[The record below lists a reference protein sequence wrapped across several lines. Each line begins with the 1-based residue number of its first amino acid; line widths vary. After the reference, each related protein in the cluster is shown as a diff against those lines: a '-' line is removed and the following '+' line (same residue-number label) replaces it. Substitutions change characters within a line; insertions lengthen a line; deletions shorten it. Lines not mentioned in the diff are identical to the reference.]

1 MSAALRCGL
10 FFFAVVCYNYP
21 VIFLYKKGFSTNMAD
36 KLQNFFHKSTV
47 IHTVLPLLL
56 ALGAAFVGWF
66 QLELSDAVPAAYLAA
81 QWPVYAPL
89 NALTALCIT
98 LLLYAL
104 TGRWSRATGLSGA
117 VLTVLALVNY
127 YTRDL
132 HGSAVMPEDV
142 LNLSTAAEVMGSYT
156 LQITGTVVAIVLL
169 YLPVLLAAW
178 LQARLCAD
186 LPKRAAPKA
195 RAARYAGCA
204 AGIFAILYAG
214 YFAPFAPL
222 PRSDAGWTWQTAY
235 YRHGF
240 LASSVET
247 CRLLGD
253 AVIQPAGYDETA
265 LPDIAAAAERP
276 NAETDDRPDILLILS
291 ESLYDFSLVTDP
303 QTDAELMPVIRALP
317 NAVRGHTVSANVG
330 GGTNVTEYEMLT
342 SNSAM
347 LVPTVTPFNGLDF
360 SDANSVVGYLKSLG
374 YTTMAAHPYAAS
386 NYNRD
391 VVWKQLG
398 FDETHFMQDFPT
410 QETYGARPYQTDS
423 ATYRDWQALYE
434 AMPADK
440 PRFSFLVSIQ
450 THGDYTMNDDTQ
462 NLVHAATDYGAFDHT
477 MDEYLSCVQM
487 SDAAFG
493 ELCEYF
499 TDLYA
504 RTGRKVIVAMAGD
517 HAPSFVAHVSD
528 PALGQGSELTL
539 LQRSTPFVIWANY
552 PLPHADAAQNPAD
565 PLNRMDMVMLTPTL
579 LEQAGLPLSD
589 YYRYLLTLKDTAP
602 VVTGA
607 EDYTLPDGTAAA
619 FGEDAARDALVRG
632 YFDLEYNNIGTRANR
647 VQAIF
652 EP

>member
-204 AGIFAILYAG
+204 AGIVAVLYAG

-253 AVIQPAGYDETA
+253 AVIQPAGYDEAA

-291 ESLYDFSLVTDP
+291 ESFYDFSLVTDP

-342 SNSAM
+342 SNSPM

-391 VVWKQLG
+391 VVWQQLG

-440 PRFSFLVSIQ
+440 PRFNFLVSIQ

-462 NLVHAATDYGAFDHT
+462 NIVHAATDYGAFDHT

-493 ELCEYF
+493 ELCDYF

-517 HAPSFVAHVSD
+517 HAPSFVTHVSD

-607 EDYTLPDGTAAA
+607 EDYTLPDGTAAR
-619 FGEDAARDALVRG
+619 FGADLARDALVRG

>member
-1 MSAALRCGL
+1 
-10 FFFAVVCYNYP
+10 
-21 VIFLYKKGFSTNMAD
+21 MAD

-81 QWPVYAPL
+81 QWPVYALL

-117 VLTVLALVNY
+117 VITVLALVNY

-195 RAARYAGCA
+195 WAARYAGCA

-253 AVIQPAGYDETA
+253 AIIQPAGYDEAA
-265 LPDIAAAAERP
+265 LPDIAAAADLP

-303 QTDAELMPVIRALP
+303 QPDAELMPVIRALP

-342 SNSAM
+342 SNSPM

-360 SDANSVVGYLKSLG
+360 SDANSVVGYLKLLG

-391 VVWKQLG
+391 VVWQQLG

-462 NLVHAATDYGAFDHT
+462 NIVHAATDYGAFDHT

-517 HAPSFVAHVSD
+517 HAPSFVTHVSD

-632 YFDLEYNNIGTRANR
+632 YFDLEYNNIGTHANR

>member
-21 VIFLYKKGFSTNMAD
+21 VIFLYKEGFSTNMAD

-56 ALGAAFVGWF
+56 ALAAAFVGWF

-253 AVIQPAGYDETA
+253 AVIQPAGYDEAA
-265 LPDIAAAAERP
+265 LPDIAAAADRP

-291 ESLYDFSLVTDP
+291 ESLYDFSLVTDL
-303 QTDAELMPVIRALP
+303 QADTELMPVINALP

-342 SNSAM
+342 SNSPM

-391 VVWKQLG
+391 VVWQQLG

-462 NLVHAATDYGAFDHT
+462 NLVHAAADYGAFDHT

-602 VVTGA
+602 VVTGTQ
-607 EDYTLPDGTAAA
+607 DYTLPDGTAAA

-647 VQAIF
+647 VQTIF

>member
-21 VIFLYKKGFSTNMAD
+21 VILIYKEGFSTNMAD
-36 KLQNFFHKSTV
+36 KSQNFFHKSTV

-81 QWPVYAPL
+81 QWPIYAPL
-89 NALTALCIT
+89 NALTALCLT

-253 AVIQPAGYDETA
+253 AVIQPAGYDEAA

-291 ESLYDFSLVTDP
+291 ESLYDFSLVTDLQP
-303 QTDAELMPVIRALP
+303 DAELMPVINALP

-342 SNSAM
+342 SNSPM

-360 SDANSVVGYLKSLG
+360 SDANSIVGYLKSLG

-391 VVWKQLG
+391 VVWQQLG

-477 MDEYLSCVQM
+477 MDEYLSCIQM

-602 VVTGA
+602 VVTGTQ
-607 EDYTLPDGTAAA
+607 DYTLPDGTAAA

-647 VQAIF
+647 VQTIF

>member
-1 MSAALRCGL
+1 
-10 FFFAVVCYNYP
+10 
-21 VIFLYKKGFSTNMAD
+21 MAD

-47 IHTVLPLLL
+47 IHIVLPLLL
-56 ALGAAFVGWF
+56 ALAAAFVGWF

-89 NALTALCIT
+89 NALTVLCVT

-104 TGRWSRATGLSGA
+104 TGRWSRATGLSGV

-156 LQITGTVVAIVLL
+156 LQITGTVAAIVLL

-253 AVIQPAGYDETA
+253 AVIQPAGYDESA

-291 ESLYDFSLVTDP
+291 ESLYDFSLVTDL
-303 QTDAELMPVIRALP
+303 QADTELMPVIRALP

-342 SNSAM
+342 SNSPM

-391 VVWKQLG
+391 VVWQQLG

-487 SDAAFG
+487 SDTAFG

-517 HAPSFVAHVSD
+517 HAPSFVTHVSD

-619 FGEDAARDALVRG
+619 FGEDTARDALVRG

>member
-10 FFFAVVCYNYP
+10 FFFASVCYNYP
-21 VIFLYKKGFSTNMAD
+21 VIFLYKEGFSTNMAD

-89 NALTALCIT
+89 NALTALCVT

-214 YFAPFAPL
+214 YFAPFATL

-253 AVIQPAGYDETA
+253 AVIQPAGYNETA
-265 LPDIAAAAERP
+265 LPDIAAAGERP
-276 NAETDDRPDILLILS
+276 SAETDDRPDILLILS
-291 ESLYDFSLVTDP
+291 ESFYDFSLVTDL
-303 QTDAELMPVIRALP
+303 QADTELMPVINALP

-342 SNSAM
+342 SNSPM

-391 VVWKQLG
+391 VVWQQLG

-440 PRFSFLVSIQ
+440 PRFCFLVSIQ

-462 NLVHAATDYGAFDHT
+462 NIVHAATDYGAFDHT
-477 MDEYLSCVQM
+477 MDEYLSCVQL

-528 PALGQGSELTL
+528 PALGQGDELTL

-602 VVTGA
+602 VVTGTQ
-607 EDYTLPDGTAAA
+607 DYTLPDGTAAA

>member
-169 YLPVLLAAW
+169 YLPILLAAW

-253 AVIQPAGYDETA
+253 AVIQPAGYDESA

-276 NAETDDRPDILLILS
+276 NAETDDCPDILLILS

-303 QTDAELMPVIRALP
+303 QTDAELMPVINALP

-342 SNSAM
+342 SNSPM

-391 VVWKQLG
+391 VVWQQLG

-440 PRFSFLVSIQ
+440 PRFSFLVTIQ

-517 HAPSFVAHVSD
+517 HAPSFVTHVSD

>member
-21 VIFLYKKGFSTNMAD
+21 VIFLYKEGFSTNMAD

-47 IHTVLPLLL
+47 IHIVLPLLL

-253 AVIQPAGYDETA
+253 AVIQPAGYDEAA

-291 ESLYDFSLVTDP
+291 ESLYDFSLVTDL
-303 QTDAELMPVIRALP
+303 QADTELMPVINALP

-342 SNSAM
+342 SNSPM

-386 NYNRD
+386 NYSRD
-391 VVWKQLG
+391 VVWQQLG

-423 ATYRDWQALYE
+423 ATYRDWQTLYE

-462 NLVHAATDYGAFDHT
+462 NLVHAAADYGAFDHT

-528 PALGQGSELTL
+528 PALGQGDELTL

-602 VVTGA
+602 VVTGTQ
-607 EDYTLPDGTAAA
+607 DYTLPDGTAAP

-647 VQAIF
+647 VQTIF

>member
-21 VIFLYKKGFSTNMAD
+21 VIFLYKEGFSTNMAD

-56 ALGAAFVGWF
+56 ALAAAFVGWF

-253 AVIQPAGYDETA
+253 AVIQPAGYDEAA

-291 ESLYDFSLVTDP
+291 ESLYDFSLVTDL
-303 QTDAELMPVIRALP
+303 QADTELMPVIRALP

-342 SNSAM
+342 SNSPM

-391 VVWKQLG
+391 VVWQQLG

-462 NLVHAATDYGAFDHT
+462 NIVHAAADYGAFDHT

-493 ELCEYF
+493 ELCDYF

-504 RTGRKVIVAMAGD
+504 LTGRKVIVAMAGD
-517 HAPSFVAHVSD
+517 HAPSFVTHVSD
-528 PALGQGSELTL
+528 PALGQGDELTL

-589 YYRYLLTLKDTAP
+589 YYRYLLTLKDAAP
-602 VVTGA
+602 VVTGTQ
-607 EDYTLPDGTAAA
+607 DYTLPDGTAAA

-647 VQAIF
+647 VQTIF

>member
-1 MSAALRCGL
+1 
-10 FFFAVVCYNYP
+10 
-21 VIFLYKKGFSTNMAD
+21 MAD

-247 CRLLGD
+247 CRLLGN
-253 AVIQPAGYDETA
+253 AVIQPAGYDESA

-291 ESLYDFSLVTDP
+291 ESFYDFSLVTDP
-303 QTDAELMPVIRALP
+303 QADAELMPVIRALP

-342 SNSAM
+342 SNSPM

-391 VVWKQLG
+391 VVWQQLG

-487 SDAAFG
+487 SDTAFG

-517 HAPSFVAHVSD
+517 HAPSFVTHVSD

-619 FGEDAARDALVRG
+619 FGEDTARDALVRG

>member
-21 VIFLYKKGFSTNMAD
+21 VIFLYKEGFSTNMAD

-47 IHTVLPLLL
+47 IHIVLPLLL
-56 ALGAAFVGWF
+56 ALAAAFVGWF

-89 NALTALCIT
+89 NALTVLCVT

-253 AVIQPAGYDETA
+253 AVIQPAGYDEAA

-291 ESLYDFSLVTDP
+291 ESLYDFSLVTDL
-303 QTDAELMPVIRALP
+303 QADTELMPVINALP

-342 SNSAM
+342 SNSPM

-391 VVWKQLG
+391 VVWQQLG

-462 NLVHAATDYGAFDHT
+462 NLVHTAADYGAFDHT
-477 MDEYLSCVQM
+477 MDEYLSCVRM

-493 ELCEYF
+493 ELCGYF

-528 PALGQGSELTL
+528 PALGQGDELTL

-589 YYRYLLTLKDTAP
+589 YYRYLLTLKDAAP

-607 EDYTLPDGTAAA
+607 EDYALPDGTAAA

-647 VQAIF
+647 VQTIF

>member
-1 MSAALRCGL
+1 
-10 FFFAVVCYNYP
+10 
-21 VIFLYKKGFSTNMAD
+21 MAD

-117 VLTVLALVNY
+117 VITVLALVNY

-253 AVIQPAGYDETA
+253 AVIQPAGYDESA

-291 ESLYDFSLVTDP
+291 ESFYDFSLVTDP

-391 VVWKQLG
+391 VVWQQLG

-423 ATYRDWQALYE
+423 ATYRDWQTLYE

-493 ELCEYF
+493 ELCDYF

-517 HAPSFVAHVSD
+517 HAPSFVTHVSD

-552 PLPHADAAQNPAD
+552 PLPHADAAQTPAD

-619 FGEDAARDALVRG
+619 FGEDTARDALVRG

>member
-117 VLTVLALVNY
+117 VITVLALVNY

-156 LQITGTVVAIVLL
+156 LQITGTVVSIVLL

-204 AGIFAILYAG
+204 AGIFAILYTG

-253 AVIQPAGYDETA
+253 AVIQPAGYDEAA
-265 LPDIAAAAERP
+265 LPDIAATAERP

-291 ESLYDFSLVTDP
+291 ESFYDFSLVTDP
-303 QTDAELMPVIRALP
+303 QADAELMPVIRALP

-391 VVWKQLG
+391 VVWQQLG

-517 HAPSFVAHVSD
+517 HAPSFVTHVSD

>member
-1 MSAALRCGL
+1 
-10 FFFAVVCYNYP
+10 
-21 VIFLYKKGFSTNMAD
+21 MAD
-36 KLQNFFHKSTV
+36 KLQNFFHKPAV
-47 IHTVLPLLL
+47 FHTGFPLLL
-56 ALGAAFVGWF
+56 ALAAAFVGWF
-66 QLELSDAVPAAYLAA
+66 QLELSDSVPAAYLAA
-81 QWPVYAPL
+81 QWPVFAPL

-156 LQITGTVVAIVLL
+156 LQITGRVVCIVLL

-186 LPKRAAPKA
+186 LPRHAAPKA

-204 AGIFAILYAG
+204 AGIFAVLYAG

-222 PRSDAGWTWQTAY
+222 PRSESGWTWQTAY

-240 LASSVET
+240 LASSVEAF
-247 CRLLGD
+247 RLLGD
-253 AVIQPAGYDETA
+253 PVIQPAGYDEAA
-265 LPDIAAAAERP
+265 LPGIAALADDRP
-276 NAETDDRPDILLILS
+276 AAETDDRPDIVLILN

-303 QTDAELMPVIRALP
+303 QTDADLLPVINALP

-342 SNSAM
+342 SNSPM
-347 LVPTVTPFNGLDF
+347 LAPTVTPFNGLDL
-360 SDANSVVGYLKSLG
+360 SGANSVVGYLKSLG
-374 YTTMAAHPYAAS
+374 YTTMAAHPYTAS
-386 NYNRD
+386 NYRRD
-391 VVWKQLG
+391 AAWQQLG

-410 QETYGARPYQTDS
+410 QETYGSRPYQTDS

-434 AMPADK
+434 AMPESQ
-440 PRFSFLVSIQ
+440 PRFCFLVTIQ
-450 THGDYTMNDDTQ
+450 SHGDYTMNDASQ
-462 NLVHAATDYGAFDHT
+462 NLVHAATNYGAFDHS
-477 MDEYLSCVQM
+477 MDEYLSCVQL

-493 ELCEYF
+493 ELCAYF
-499 TDLYA
+499 SEQYA
-504 RTGRKVIVAMAGD
+504 RTGRKVIVAMTGD
-517 HAPSFVAHVSD
+517 HAPSFVTHVSD
-528 PALGQGSELTL
+528 PALGAGSELAL
-539 LQRSTPFVIWANY
+539 LQRCTPFVIWANY
-552 PLPHADAAQNPAD
+552 PLPNADAAQNPAD

-579 LEQAGLPLSD
+579 LEQAGLPLSG
-589 YYRYLLTLKDTAP
+589 YYRYLLALKDAAP
-602 VVTGA
+602 VVTGG
-607 EDYTLPDGTAAA
+607 EDYTLPDGIAAR
-619 FGEDAARDALVRG
+619 FGADPARDALVRG
-632 YFDLEYNNIGTRANR
+632 YFAWEYNNIGTRADR
-647 VQAIF
+647 IQTFF

>member
-21 VIFLYKKGFSTNMAD
+21 VIFLYKEGFSTNMAD

-56 ALGAAFVGWF
+56 ALAAAFVGWF
-66 QLELSDAVPAAYLAA
+66 QLELSDAVPAACLAA

-89 NALTALCIT
+89 NALTALCVT

-186 LPKRAAPKA
+186 LPKRAAPRA

-253 AVIQPAGYDETA
+253 AVIQPAGYDEAA
-265 LPDIAAAAERP
+265 LPDIAAAADRP

-291 ESLYDFSLVTDP
+291 ESLYDFSLVTDL
-303 QTDAELMPVIRALP
+303 QADTELMPVISALP

-342 SNSAM
+342 SNSPM

-386 NYNRD
+386 NYSRD
-391 VVWKQLG
+391 VVWQQLG

-462 NLVHAATDYGAFDHT
+462 NIVHAAADYGAFDHT

-528 PALGQGSELTL
+528 PALGQGDELTL

-602 VVTGA
+602 VVTGTQ
-607 EDYTLPDGTAAA
+607 DYTLPDGTAAA

-647 VQAIF
+647 VQTIF

>member
-21 VIFLYKKGFSTNMAD
+21 VIFLYKEGFSTNMAD

-56 ALGAAFVGWF
+56 ALAAAFVGWF

-204 AGIFAILYAG
+204 AGIFSILYAG

-253 AVIQPAGYDETA
+253 AVIQPAGYDEAA

-291 ESLYDFSLVTDP
+291 ESLYDFSLVTDL
-303 QTDAELMPVIRALP
+303 QADAELMPVINALP

-342 SNSAM
+342 SNSPM

-391 VVWKQLG
+391 VVWQQLG

-410 QETYGARPYQTDS
+410 QEAYGARPYQTDS

-462 NLVHAATDYGAFDHT
+462 NIVHAAADYGAFDHT
-477 MDEYLSCVQM
+477 MDEYLSCVRM

-493 ELCEYF
+493 ELCGYF

-528 PALGQGSELTL
+528 PALGQGDELTL

-552 PLPHADAAQNPAD
+552 PLPNADAAQNPAD

-589 YYRYLLTLKDTAP
+589 YYRYLLTLKDAAP
-602 VVTGA
+602 VVTGTQ
-607 EDYTLPDGTAAA
+607 DYTLPDGTVAA

-647 VQAIF
+647 VQTIF

>member
-21 VIFLYKKGFSTNMAD
+21 VIFLYKEGFSTNMAD

-56 ALGAAFVGWF
+56 ALAAAFVGWF
-66 QLELSDAVPAAYLAA
+66 QLELSDAVPAACLAA

-89 NALTALCIT
+89 NALTALCVT

-186 LPKRAAPKA
+186 LPKRAAPRA

-253 AVIQPAGYDETA
+253 AVIQPAGYDEAA
-265 LPDIAAAAERP
+265 LPDIAAAADRP

-291 ESLYDFSLVTDP
+291 ESLYDFSLVTDL
-303 QTDAELMPVIRALP
+303 QADTELMPVISALP

-342 SNSAM
+342 SNSPM

-386 NYNRD
+386 NYSRD
-391 VVWKQLG
+391 VVWQQLG

-462 NLVHAATDYGAFDHT
+462 NLVHAVADYGAFDHT

-528 PALGQGSELTL
+528 PALGQGDELTL

-602 VVTGA
+602 VVTGTQ
-607 EDYTLPDGTAAA
+607 DYTLPNGTAAA

-647 VQAIF
+647 VQTIF

>member
-21 VIFLYKKGFSTNMAD
+21 VIFLYKEGFSTNMAD

-47 IHTVLPLLL
+47 IHIVLPLLL
-56 ALGAAFVGWF
+56 ALAAAFVGWF

-81 QWPVYAPL
+81 QWPAYAPL
-89 NALTALCIT
+89 NALTALCVT

-104 TGRWSRATGLSGA
+104 TGRWNRATGLSGA

-253 AVIQPAGYDETA
+253 AVIQPAGYDEAA

-276 NAETDDRPDILLILS
+276 SAETDDRPDILLILS
-291 ESLYDFSLVTDP
+291 ESLYDFSLVTDL
-303 QTDAELMPVIRALP
+303 QADTELMPVISALP

-342 SNSAM
+342 SNSPM

-391 VVWKQLG
+391 VVWQQLG

-462 NLVHAATDYGAFDHT
+462 NIVHAATDYGAFDHT

-528 PALGQGSELTL
+528 PALGQGDELTL

-552 PLPHADAAQNPAD
+552 PLPNADAAQNPAD

-602 VVTGA
+602 VVTGT

-647 VQAIF
+647 VQTIF

>member
-21 VIFLYKKGFSTNMAD
+21 VIFLYKEGFSTNMAD

-56 ALGAAFVGWF
+56 ALAAAFAAWL

-89 NALTALCIT
+89 NALTTLCLT

-253 AVIQPAGYDETA
+253 AVIQPAGYDEAA

-291 ESLYDFSLVTDP
+291 ESLYDFSLVTDL
-303 QTDAELMPVIRALP
+303 QADAELMPVINALP

-342 SNSAM
+342 SNSPM

-391 VVWKQLG
+391 VVWQQLG

-517 HAPSFVAHVSD
+517 HAPSFVTHVSD

-602 VVTGA
+602 VVTGTQ
-607 EDYTLPDGTAAA
+607 DYTLPDGTAAA

-647 VQAIF
+647 VQTIF

>member
-36 KLQNFFHKSTV
+36 KSQNFFHKSTV

-56 ALGAAFVGWF
+56 ALCAAFVGWF

-178 LQARLCAD
+178 LQTRLCAD

-253 AVIQPAGYDETA
+253 AVIQPAGYDEAA

-303 QTDAELMPVIRALP
+303 QADAELMPVINALP

-342 SNSAM
+342 SNSPM

-391 VVWKQLG
+391 VVWQQLG

-423 ATYRDWQALYE
+423 ATYRDWQAMYE

-493 ELCEYF
+493 ELCDYF

-528 PALGQGSELTL
+528 PALGQGDELTL

-552 PLPHADAAQNPAD
+552 PLPNADAAQNPAD

-602 VVTGA
+602 VVTGTQ
-607 EDYTLPDGTAAA
+607 DYTLPDGTAAA

-647 VQAIF
+647 VQTIF

>member
-1 MSAALRCGL
+1 
-10 FFFAVVCYNYP
+10 
-21 VIFLYKKGFSTNMAD
+21 MAD

-81 QWPVYAPL
+81 QWPVFAPL

-253 AVIQPAGYDETA
+253 AVIQPAGYDESA

-276 NAETDDRPDILLILS
+276 SAETDDRPDILLILS
-291 ESLYDFSLVTDP
+291 ESLYDFSLVTDL
-303 QTDAELMPVIRALP
+303 QADTELMPVINALP

-342 SNSAM
+342 SNSPM

-391 VVWKQLG
+391 VVWQQLG

-462 NLVHAATDYGAFDHT
+462 NLVHAAADYGAFDHT

-528 PALGQGSELTL
+528 PALGQGDELTL

-589 YYRYLLTLKDTAP
+589 YYRYLLTLKDAAP
-602 VVTGA
+602 VVTGTQ
-607 EDYTLPDGTAAA
+607 DYTLPDGTAAA

-647 VQAIF
+647 VQTIF

>member
-1 MSAALRCGL
+1 
-10 FFFAVVCYNYP
+10 
-21 VIFLYKKGFSTNMAD
+21 MAD

-240 LASSVET
+240 LASSIET

-253 AVIQPAGYDETA
+253 AVIQPAGYDEAA

-291 ESLYDFSLVTDP
+291 ESFYDFSLVTDP
-303 QTDAELMPVIRALP
+303 QTDAELMPVINALP

-391 VVWKQLG
+391 VVWQQLG

-440 PRFSFLVSIQ
+440 PRFNFLVSIQ

-462 NLVHAATDYGAFDHT
+462 NIVHAATDYGAFDHT

-493 ELCEYF
+493 ELCDYF

-517 HAPSFVAHVSD
+517 HAPSFVTHVSD

-607 EDYTLPDGTAAA
+607 EDYTLPDGTAAR
-619 FGEDAARDALVRG
+619 FGADLARDALVRG

>member
-21 VIFLYKKGFSTNMAD
+21 VIFLYKEGFSTNMAD

-56 ALGAAFVGWF
+56 ALAAAFVGWF

-81 QWPVYAPL
+81 QWPVFAPL

-156 LQITGTVVAIVLL
+156 LQITGTVAAIVLL

-253 AVIQPAGYDETA
+253 AVIQPAGYDEAA

-291 ESLYDFSLVTDP
+291 ESLYDFSLVTDL
-303 QTDAELMPVIRALP
+303 QADTELMPVINALP

-342 SNSAM
+342 SNSPM

-391 VVWKQLG
+391 VVWQQLG

-410 QETYGARPYQTDS
+410 QETYGARPYRTDS

-477 MDEYLSCVQM
+477 MDEYLSCVQL

-493 ELCEYF
+493 ELCGYF

-528 PALGQGSELTL
+528 PALGQGDELTL

-552 PLPHADAAQNPAD
+552 PLPHADAAHNPAD

-602 VVTGA
+602 VVTGTQ
-607 EDYTLPDGTAAA
+607 DYTLPDGTAAA

-647 VQAIF
+647 VQTIF

>member
-21 VIFLYKKGFSTNMAD
+21 VIFLYKEGFSTNMAD

-56 ALGAAFVGWF
+56 ALAAAFVGWF

-81 QWPVYAPL
+81 QWPVFAPL
-89 NALTALCIT
+89 NALTALCVT

-253 AVIQPAGYDETA
+253 AVIQPAGYDEAA

-276 NAETDDRPDILLILS
+276 SAETDDRPDILLILS
-291 ESLYDFSLVTDP
+291 ESLYDFSLVTDL
-303 QTDAELMPVIRALP
+303 QADTELMPVINALP

-342 SNSAM
+342 SNSPM

-391 VVWKQLG
+391 VVWQQLG

-462 NLVHAATDYGAFDHT
+462 NIVHAAADYGAFDHT

-493 ELCEYF
+493 ELCDYF

-528 PALGQGSELTL
+528 PALGQGDELTL

-589 YYRYLLTLKDTAP
+589 YYRYLLTLKDAAP
-602 VVTGA
+602 VVTGTQ
-607 EDYTLPDGTAAA
+607 DYTLPDGTAAA

-647 VQAIF
+647 VQTIF

>member
-1 MSAALRCGL
+1 
-10 FFFAVVCYNYP
+10 
-21 VIFLYKKGFSTNMAD
+21 MAD

-117 VLTVLALVNY
+117 VITVLALVNY

-204 AGIFAILYAG
+204 AGIFAVLYAG

-253 AVIQPAGYDETA
+253 AVIQPAGYDEAA

-291 ESLYDFSLVTDP
+291 ESLYDFSLVTDLQP
-303 QTDAELMPVIRALP
+303 DAELMPVINALP

-342 SNSAM
+342 SNSPM

-391 VVWKQLG
+391 VVWQQLG

-517 HAPSFVAHVSD
+517 HAPSFVTHVSD

-607 EDYTLPDGTAAA
+607 EDYTLPDGTVAA
-619 FGEDAARDALVRG
+619 FGEDAARDALVHG

>member
-21 VIFLYKKGFSTNMAD
+21 VIFLYKEGFSTNMAN

-56 ALGAAFVGWF
+56 ALAAAFVGWF

-89 NALTALCIT
+89 NALTALCVT

-117 VLTVLALVNY
+117 AITVLALVNY

-253 AVIQPAGYDETA
+253 AVIQPAGYDESA
-265 LPDIAAAAERP
+265 LPDIAAAERP

-291 ESLYDFSLVTDP
+291 ESLYDFSLVTDL
-303 QTDAELMPVIRALP
+303 QADAELMPVINALP

-342 SNSAM
+342 SNSPM

-391 VVWKQLG
+391 VVWQQLG

-423 ATYRDWQALYE
+423 ATYRDWQTLYE

-589 YYRYLLTLKDTAP
+589 YYRYLLTLKDAAP
-602 VVTGA
+602 VVTGTQ
-607 EDYTLPDGTAAA
+607 DYTLPDGTAAA

-647 VQAIF
+647 VQTIF

>member
-10 FFFAVVCYNYP
+10 FFFASVCYNYP
-21 VIFLYKKGFSTNMAD
+21 VIFLYKEGFSTNMAD

-89 NALTALCIT
+89 NALIALCVT

-214 YFAPFAPL
+214 YFAPFATL

-253 AVIQPAGYDETA
+253 AVIQPAGYNESA

-276 NAETDDRPDILLILS
+276 SAETDDRPDILLILS
-291 ESLYDFSLVTDP
+291 ESFYDFSLVTDL
-303 QTDAELMPVIRALP
+303 QADTELMPVINALP

-342 SNSAM
+342 SNSPM

-391 VVWKQLG
+391 VVWQQLG

-477 MDEYLSCVQM
+477 MDEYLSCVQL

-528 PALGQGSELTL
+528 PALGQGDELTL

-602 VVTGA
+602 VVTGTQ
-607 EDYTLPDGTAAA
+607 DYTLPDGTAAA

>member
-1 MSAALRCGL
+1 
-10 FFFAVVCYNYP
+10 
-21 VIFLYKKGFSTNMAD
+21 MAD

-178 LQARLCAD
+178 LQARLCTD

-253 AVIQPAGYDETA
+253 AVIQPAGYDEAA

-303 QTDAELMPVIRALP
+303 QTDTELMPVIRALP

-374 YTTMAAHPYAAS
+374 YATMAAHPYAAS

-391 VVWKQLG
+391 VVWQQLG

-493 ELCEYF
+493 ELCDYF

-602 VVTGA
+602 VVTGTQ
-607 EDYTLPDGTAAA
+607 DYTLPDGTAAA

>member
-21 VIFLYKKGFSTNMAD
+21 VIFLYKKGFSTNMAN
-36 KLQNFFHKSTV
+36 KSQNFFHKSTV

-56 ALGAAFVGWF
+56 ALCAAFVGWF

-89 NALTALCIT
+89 NALTALCLT

-142 LNLSTAAEVMGSYT
+142 LNLSTAAEVLGSYT

-253 AVIQPAGYDETA
+253 AVIQPAGYDESA

-291 ESLYDFSLVTDP
+291 ESLYDFSLVTDL
-303 QTDAELMPVIRALP
+303 QADAELMPVINALP

-391 VVWKQLG
+391 VVWQQLG

-440 PRFSFLVSIQ
+440 PRFSFLVTIQ

-517 HAPSFVAHVSD
+517 HAPSFVTHVSD

-602 VVTGA
+602 VVTGTQ
-607 EDYTLPDGTAAA
+607 DYTLPDGTAAR
-619 FGEDAARDALVRG
+619 FDADPARDALVRG

-647 VQAIF
+647 VQTIF

>member
-81 QWPVYAPL
+81 QWPVYALL

-117 VLTVLALVNY
+117 VITVLALVNY

-195 RAARYAGCA
+195 WAARYAGCA

-253 AVIQPAGYDETA
+253 AIIQPAGYDEAA
-265 LPDIAAAAERP
+265 LPDIAAAADLP

-303 QTDAELMPVIRALP
+303 QPDAELMPVIRALP

-342 SNSAM
+342 SNSPM

-391 VVWKQLG
+391 VVWQQLG

-462 NLVHAATDYGAFDHT
+462 NIVHAATDYGAFDHT

-517 HAPSFVAHVSD
+517 HAPSFVTHVSD

-632 YFDLEYNNIGTRANR
+632 YFDLEYNNIGTHANR

>member
-56 ALGAAFVGWF
+56 ALCAAFVGWF

-81 QWPVYAPL
+81 QWPVYALL

-204 AGIFAILYAG
+204 AGIFAVLYAG

-240 LASSVET
+240 LASSIET

-253 AVIQPAGYDETA
+253 AVIQPAGYDEAA

-291 ESLYDFSLVTDP
+291 ESFYDFSLVTDP
-303 QTDAELMPVIRALP
+303 QTDAELMPVINALP

-342 SNSAM
+342 SNSPM

-391 VVWKQLG
+391 VVWQQLG

-462 NLVHAATDYGAFDHT
+462 NIIHAATDYGAFDHT

-517 HAPSFVAHVSD
+517 HAPSFVTHVSD

-602 VVTGA
+602 VVTGTQ
-607 EDYTLPDGTAAA
+607 DYALPDGTAAA

>member
-21 VIFLYKKGFSTNMAD
+21 VIFLYKEGFSTNMAD

-56 ALGAAFVGWF
+56 ALAAAFVGWF

-178 LQARLCAD
+178 LQSRLCAD

-253 AVIQPAGYDETA
+253 AVIQPAGYDESA
-265 LPDIAAAAERP
+265 LPDIAAAERP

-291 ESLYDFSLVTDP
+291 ESLYDFSLVTDL
-303 QTDAELMPVIRALP
+303 QADAELMPVINALP

-342 SNSAM
+342 SNSPM

-391 VVWKQLG
+391 VVWQQLG

-410 QETYGARPYQTDS
+410 QETYGERPYQTDS
-423 ATYRDWQALYE
+423 AT
-434 AMPADK
+434 
-440 PRFSFLVSIQ
+440 
-450 THGDYTMNDDTQ
+450 
-462 NLVHAATDYGAFDHT
+462 
-477 MDEYLSCVQM
+477 
-487 SDAAFG
+487 
-493 ELCEYF
+493 
-499 TDLYA
+499 
-504 RTGRKVIVAMAGD
+504 
-517 HAPSFVAHVSD
+517 
-528 PALGQGSELTL
+528 
-539 LQRSTPFVIWANY
+539 
-552 PLPHADAAQNPAD
+552 
-565 PLNRMDMVMLTPTL
+565 
-579 LEQAGLPLSD
+579 
-589 YYRYLLTLKDTAP
+589 
-602 VVTGA
+602 
-607 EDYTLPDGTAAA
+607 
-619 FGEDAARDALVRG
+619 
-632 YFDLEYNNIGTRANR
+632 
-647 VQAIF
+647 
-652 EP
+652 

>member
-1 MSAALRCGL
+1 
-10 FFFAVVCYNYP
+10 
-21 VIFLYKKGFSTNMAD
+21 MAN

-89 NALTALCIT
+89 NALTGLCIT

-253 AVIQPAGYDETA
+253 AVIQPAGYDESA

-303 QTDAELMPVIRALP
+303 QTDAELMPVINALP

-342 SNSAM
+342 SNSPM

-391 VVWKQLG
+391 VVWQQLG

-528 PALGQGSELTL
+528 PALGQGDELTL

-647 VQAIF
+647 VQTIF

>member
-1 MSAALRCGL
+1 
-10 FFFAVVCYNYP
+10 
-21 VIFLYKKGFSTNMAD
+21 MAD

-104 TGRWSRATGLSGA
+104 TGRRSRATGLSGA

-253 AVIQPAGYDETA
+253 AVIQPAGYDESA

-291 ESLYDFSLVTDP
+291 ESLYDFSLVTDL
-303 QTDAELMPVIRALP
+303 QADTELMPVINALP

-342 SNSAM
+342 SNSPM

-391 VVWKQLG
+391 VVWQQLG

-462 NLVHAATDYGAFDHT
+462 NIVHAATDYGAFDHT
-477 MDEYLSCVQM
+477 MDEYLSCVRM

-493 ELCEYF
+493 ELCGYF

-589 YYRYLLTLKDTAP
+589 YYRYLLTLKDAAP
-602 VVTGA
+602 VVTGTQ
-607 EDYTLPDGTAAA
+607 DYTLPDGTAAA

-647 VQAIF
+647 VQTIF

>member
-81 QWPVYAPL
+81 QWPVFAPL
-89 NALTALCIT
+89 NALTALCLT

-253 AVIQPAGYDETA
+253 AVIQPAGYDEAA
-265 LPDIAAAAERP
+265 LPDIAAAADRP

-391 VVWKQLG
+391 VVWQQLG

-517 HAPSFVAHVSD
+517 HAPSFVTHVSD
-528 PALGQGSELTL
+528 PALGQGSDLTL

-552 PLPHADAAQNPAD
+552 PLPHADAAQTPAD

-602 VVTGA
+602 VVTGTQ
-607 EDYTLPDGTAAA
+607 DYTLPDGTAAA

>member
-10 FFFAVVCYNYP
+10 FFFASVCYNYP
-21 VIFLYKKGFSTNMAD
+21 VIFLYKEGFSTNMAD

-89 NALTALCIT
+89 NALTALCVT

-214 YFAPFAPL
+214 YFAPFATL

-253 AVIQPAGYDETA
+253 AVIQPAGYNETA
-265 LPDIAAAAERP
+265 LPDIAAAGERP
-276 NAETDDRPDILLILS
+276 SAETDDRPDILLILS
-291 ESLYDFSLVTDP
+291 ESFYDFSLVTDL
-303 QTDAELMPVIRALP
+303 QADTELMPVINALP

-342 SNSAM
+342 SNSPM

-391 VVWKQLG
+391 VVWQQLG

-410 QETYGARPYQTDS
+410 QETYGARPYQIDS

-462 NLVHAATDYGAFDHT
+462 NIVHAATDYGAFDHT
-477 MDEYLSCVQM
+477 MDEYLSCVQL

-528 PALGQGSELTL
+528 PALGQGDELTL

-602 VVTGA
+602 VVTGTQ
-607 EDYTLPDGTAAA
+607 DYTLPDGTAAA

-647 VQAIF
+647 VQTIF

>member
-1 MSAALRCGL
+1 
-10 FFFAVVCYNYP
+10 
-21 VIFLYKKGFSTNMAD
+21 MAD

-47 IHTVLPLLL
+47 IHIVLPLLL
-56 ALGAAFVGWF
+56 ALAAAFVGWF

-89 NALTALCIT
+89 NALTVLCVT

-253 AVIQPAGYDETA
+253 AVIQPAGYDEAA

-291 ESLYDFSLVTDP
+291 ESLYDFSLVTDL
-303 QTDAELMPVIRALP
+303 QADTELMPVINALP

-342 SNSAM
+342 SNSPM

-391 VVWKQLG
+391 VVWQQLG

-462 NLVHAATDYGAFDHT
+462 NLVHTAADYGAFDHT
-477 MDEYLSCVQM
+477 MDEYLSCVRM

-493 ELCEYF
+493 ELCGYF

-528 PALGQGSELTL
+528 PALGQGDELTL

-589 YYRYLLTLKDTAP
+589 YYRYLLTLKDAAP
-602 VVTGA
+602 VMTGA
-607 EDYTLPDGTAAA
+607 EDYALPDGTAAA

-647 VQAIF
+647 VQTIF

>member
-81 QWPVYAPL
+81 QWPVYALL

-117 VLTVLALVNY
+117 VITVLALVNY

-253 AVIQPAGYDETA
+253 AIIQPAGYDEAA

-291 ESLYDFSLVTDP
+291 ESLYDFSLVTDL
-303 QTDAELMPVIRALP
+303 QADTELMPVINALP

-342 SNSAM
+342 SNSPM

-391 VVWKQLG
+391 VVWQQLG

-477 MDEYLSCVQM
+477 MDEYLSCVQL

-493 ELCEYF
+493 ELCGYF

-528 PALGQGSELTL
+528 PALGQGDELTL

-619 FGEDAARDALVRG
+619 FGENAARDALVRG

>member
-1 MSAALRCGL
+1 
-10 FFFAVVCYNYP
+10 
-21 VIFLYKKGFSTNMAD
+21 MAD

-56 ALGAAFVGWF
+56 ALCAAFVGWF

-104 TGRWSRATGLSGA
+104 TGRWNRATGLSGA

-253 AVIQPAGYDETA
+253 AVIQPAGYDEAA

-303 QTDAELMPVIRALP
+303 QADTELMPVIRALP

-391 VVWKQLG
+391 VVWQQLG

-517 HAPSFVAHVSD
+517 HAPSFVTHVSD
-528 PALGQGSELTL
+528 PALGQGSDLTL

-552 PLPHADAAQNPAD
+552 PLENAGQTSATDEY
-565 PLNRMDMVMLTPTL
+565 NRMDMCMLAPTL
-579 LEQAGLPLSD
+579 VENAGLPLTP
-589 YYRYLLTLKDTAP
+589 YYQYLLALKQVAP
-602 VVTGA
+602 VVTAANDYMDADGVTHTYGENA
-607 EDYTLPDGTAAA
+607 EL
-619 FGEDAARDALVRG
+619 DAWVHG
-632 YFDLEYNNIGTRANR
+632 YFYLEYNNIGAKATSQQNLFQ
-647 VQAIF
+647 V
-652 EP
+652 EK

>member
-21 VIFLYKKGFSTNMAD
+21 VIFLYKEGFSTNMAD

-56 ALGAAFVGWF
+56 ALAAAFVGWF

-204 AGIFAILYAG
+204 AGIFAILYSG

-253 AVIQPAGYDETA
+253 AVIQPAGYDESA
-265 LPDIAAAAERP
+265 LPDIAAAADRP
-276 NAETDDRPDILLILS
+276 SAETDDRPDILLILS
-291 ESLYDFSLVTDP
+291 ESLYDFSLVTDL
-303 QTDAELMPVIRALP
+303 QADTELMPVINALP

-391 VVWKQLG
+391 VVWQQLG

-462 NLVHAATDYGAFDHT
+462 NIVHAAADYGAFDHT
-477 MDEYLSCVQM
+477 MDEYLSCVRM

-517 HAPSFVAHVSD
+517 HAPSFVTHVSD

-602 VVTGA
+602 VVTGTQ
-607 EDYTLPDGTAAA
+607 DYTLPDGTAAA

-647 VQAIF
+647 VQTIF